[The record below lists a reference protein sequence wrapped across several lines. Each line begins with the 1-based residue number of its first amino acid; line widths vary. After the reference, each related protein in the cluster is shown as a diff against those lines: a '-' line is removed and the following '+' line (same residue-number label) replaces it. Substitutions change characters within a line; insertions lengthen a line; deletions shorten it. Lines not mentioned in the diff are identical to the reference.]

1 MKPHTCLHLSVVIS
15 SWIVMT
21 LWIALIGTK
30 STPKVRIHAIN
41 KYDLKVIW
49 VQLHVQPS
57 QGSGSPDV
65 IRGWFHSDLQ
75 DFGSMSILYI
85 SVLLLC
91 RYLPRG
97 GLWLDCHEHLL
108 AGDENPNSTY
118 TLQYHWSHVKY
129 IKVWS
134 NKRDEKIISTII
146 QVEESCL
153 YVI

>member
-1 MKPHTCLHLSVVIS
+1 MVQLLNSTTILCKRMKPYTCLHLSVVIS

-41 KYDLKVIW
+41 IYDLKVIW

-57 QGSGSPDV
+57 QGSGFPDV
-65 IRGWFHSDLQ
+65 IRDWFHRDLQ

-97 GLWLDCHEHLL
+97 GLWLDCHGHLL

-118 TLQYHWSHVKY
+118 PP
-129 IKVWS
+129 
-134 NKRDEKIISTII
+134 ISLI
-146 QVEESCL
+146 SC
-153 YVI
+153 